1 LISFA
6 GRLLAQSGHSTSITL
21 AGCAFEPVAKEA
33 FVDGMLSK
41 TNKNYGLTKLH
52 FVDTLSFHFN
62 QTLVHLMMSEYGPI
76 EFSHS
81 LHNSPR
87 LQSLELYEESFT
99 SNVLMQALW
108 AP

>member
-1 LISFA
+1 M
-6 GRLLAQSGHSTSITL
+6 
-21 AGCAFEPVAKEA
+21 
-33 FVDGMLSK
+33 DGMLS
-41 TNKNYGLTKLH
+41 NMDQNLGLTKIC
-52 FVDTLSFHFN
+52 FMDTLPIRSDQN
-62 QTLVHLMMSEYGPI
+62 LVCLLRSEYGPI